1 MLLAILNSVG
11 VVLAWVGAILLFRF
25 GVPFEI
31 VTPNGMGFVVGSLR
45 NETRLALNNRRV
57 LYKRIGW
64 VAVAMV
70 SCGALLQVCSSIFGA
85 FYLSP

>member
-11 VVLAWVGAILLFRF
+11 VVSAWVGVTVLFRF

-31 VTPNGMGFVVGSLR
+31 VTPNGMGFVVGSLS
-45 NETRLALNNRRV
+45 NETRLELNKRRV

-64 VAVAMV
+64 VALAMV
-70 SCGALLQVCSSIFGA
+70 SSGALLQVYSSIFGA
-85 FYLSP
+85 FHPSP